1 MQLQGTEFAFH
12 ESTDGLVLE
21 RSQAID
27 SRYIDSL
34 KAERAASLSGREGN
48 FMRVASIPVAIVD
61 KWKREGFD
69 VFLEPARAIV
79 ARLNAESLDDFITTN
94 KKV

>member
-1 MQLQGTEFAFH
+1 M
-12 ESTDGLVLE
+12 LE
-21 RSQAID
+21 RSQSID
-27 SRYIDSL
+27 SSYIDGL
-34 KAERAASLSGREGN
+34 KAQRAESMNVREGN

-69 VFLEPARAIV
+69 VFVEPARAIV
-79 ARLNAESLDDFITTN
+79 ARLHTECLDDFITTN